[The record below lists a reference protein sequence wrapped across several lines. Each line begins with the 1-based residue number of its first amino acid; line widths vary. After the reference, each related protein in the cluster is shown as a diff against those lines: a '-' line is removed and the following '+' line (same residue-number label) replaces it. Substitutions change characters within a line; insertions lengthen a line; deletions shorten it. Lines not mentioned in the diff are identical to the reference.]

1 MSNDKYILDGQTM
14 LPGFIEKLEEFS
26 ASPLVVLNNPD
37 LRAEEDMMPKTKEAA
52 IDYLNEIGW
61 LQEHDKILSPKEGNW
76 IKSDKYNGYSVCSVC
91 GDCYVDSTWISSGK
105 WLFCPSCG
113 ARMIYEENIKKHD
126 FTNHSCQLTSSD
138 CCKTKEKN
146 IR

>member
-1 MSNDKYILDGQTM
+1 MSNNKYILDGQTTM
-14 LPGFIEKLEEFS
+14 DGFENLYKHTVFIE
-26 ASPLVVLNNPD
+26 D
-37 LRAEEDMMPKTKEAA
+37 TMPKTKEAA

-61 LQEHDKILSPKEGNW
+61 LPEHDKILSPKEGNW

-91 GDCYVDSTWISSGK
+91 GDCYVDSNWITSGK

-113 ARMIYEENIKKHD
+113 ARMIYEENIKKSD